1 MSSVT
6 LPGATAPI
14 GNSGAHG
21 GAPHAAPHGAKHGH
35 AATAAAPAKQSFL
48 GGNAEMFL
56 AAGVVAVVALLV
68 MPLPPFLL
76 DALLALSFALSI
88 VILLV
93 TMSTRDPL
101 EFSIFPS
108 LLLLVTLLRLGLNV
122 STTRLILSTGHAGQV
137 IAAFGNFAAY
147 WLVGLHVAETVGNG
161 IIDKDAVTPAV
172 VFGARATQLAIA
184 GDEAAS
190 ALYLLAAIGA
200 LSLTLAPLAAAAAV
214 RISLE

>member
-1 MSSVT
+1 MV
-6 LPGATAPI
+6 GAR
-14 GNSGAHG
+14 SGCADPLLAVRG
-21 GAPHAAPHGAKHGH
+21 RSGRGAPHAASHGAKHGH

-108 LLLLVTLLRLGLNV
+108 LLLLVTLDCPQPQARE
-122 STTRLILSTGHAGQV
+122 TGASSGSSHHNPTGRAHA
-137 IAAFGNFAAY
+137 
-147 WLVGLHVAETVGNG
+147 
-161 IIDKDAVTPAV
+161 
-172 VFGARATQLAIA
+172 A
-184 GDEAAS
+184 G
-190 ALYLLAAIGA
+190 
-200 LSLTLAPLAAAAAV
+200 AAAV
-214 RISLE
+214 PTADDRPRTLRRALPRRGGADRHRVVFRGGA